1 MGVIIISPR
10 KKSET
15 AAETIT
21 PDIAEA
27 SKTAKKSSASPAK
40 KNAASKP
47 EGTAAKKSATAKA
60 TTAKKASST
69 TAKAITADEN
79 SAAAKAAASATKA
92 TTADKKSTTTKA
104 ASETKTS
111 SAKKASTTA
120 TKASTTAKTS
130 IAKRASTTAD
140 KKSTTT
146 KTSPT
151 AKATTAAKTSAAKK
165 ASSTTATKASTA
177 DKATSA
183 TKTSAAKKA
192 SSVTAKAKATASA
205 AKAMTADKNSAT
217 TKASTAAKATAA
229 KKASSTTA
237 KAKTAAAKK
246 TASSKLIDSAS
257 GKGKTLIIVESPS
270 KAATL
275 SGMLGKSY
283 IVRSSKGHMKDLPK
297 SRLAID
303 IEHDF
308 TPEYILVKGKA
319 SLKNELLKLA
329 ADASH
334 ILLASD
340 PDREGEAIAWH
351 LADILGVDLSQKCRV
366 RFYEITANAVRAA
379 VKNPDYID
387 MNKVD
392 AQQARRILDRLV
404 GYTLSPLLWKK
415 IRYGLSAGRV
425 QSVAL
430 NLICGREREIQAFI
444 PDPYYVI
451 TAKAENGA
459 RTYELKAYKLDGKS
473 LMKNNLPL
481 GINTREKADEIIA
494 EIKANALIV
503 SEFKSKNGSHS
514 APAPFRTSTLQQ
526 EASRKLSMAPAHTM
540 RIAQALYEGVN
551 IPGRGHTG
559 LITYMRT
566 DSLRISNEALAS
578 CREFIASEY
587 PPEYLP
593 EAPNVYAASSRNM
606 KVQDAHEAIRPTDIT
621 LTPES
626 LEGVLTPEQHKV
638 YSLIWRRFT
647 ASQMT
652 PAVTAKSTVKAQA
665 GRVSLKQEGETLLF
679 DGWSRLWP
687 LDLKG
692 SVVAKIE
699 AGEVLVLEGVQDE
712 KKYTKPPARYSEAGL
727 IKTLEENGVGRPST
741 YATIAGTLDTRGYI
755 EKNEEKRFCP
765 TSLGMTVDNFLA
777 QYFSRKDLSS
787 IVDAGFTAQMEKELD
802 EVEEAARKWLD
813 VVGEFWGEFSSTLHE
828 AEDAPRVP
836 LPEPEAI
843 GEKCPECGHDLVKKR
858 GRFGEF
864 IACSNYPECKYTKPI
879 LSTIGVKCPKCGEGE
894 IVKRRSKK
902 GRTFYGCSRYPECD
916 YVAWNRPAG
925 EKCPECGADLFV
937 KGSSVYCEKC
947 KYKAENASL
956 SE

>member
-10 KKSET
+10 KKLEDS
-15 AAETIT
+15 AEVKKAPEDAKT
-21 PDIAEA
+21 
-27 SKTAKKSSASPAK
+27 SKTVK
-40 KNAASKP
+40 
-47 EGTAAKKSATAKA
+47 
-60 TTAKKASST
+60 
-69 TAKAITADEN
+69 
-79 SAAAKAAASATKA
+79 TK
-92 TTADKKSTTTKA
+92 TTTTK
-104 ASETKTS
+104 K
-111 SAKKASTTA
+111 
-120 TKASTTAKTS
+120 
-130 IAKRASTTAD
+130 
-140 KKSTTT
+140 
-146 KTSPT
+146 
-151 AKATTAAKTSAAKK
+151 TTAAKTKTTTKKTTAAK
-165 ASSTTATKASTA
+165 
-177 DKATSA
+177 
-183 TKTSAAKKA
+183 
-192 SSVTAKAKATASA
+192 TAKARKIIEHSEG
-205 AKAMTADKNSAT
+205 
-217 TKASTAAKATAA
+217 
-229 KKASSTTA
+229 
-237 KAKTAAAKK
+237 
-246 TASSKLIDSAS
+246 S
-257 GKGKTLIIVESPS
+257 GKILVIVESPS

-275 SGMLGKSY
+275 SSMLGRGY

-319 SLKNELLKLA
+319 ALKNELLQLA

-334 ILLASD
+334 VLLASD

-351 LADILGVDLSQKCRV
+351 LADILGVNLAEKCRV
-366 RFYEITANAVRAA
+366 RFYEITANAVKAA

-430 NLICGREREIQAFI
+430 NLICEREREIQAFE
-444 PDPYYVI
+444 PDPYFVI
-451 TAKAENGA
+451 TAKADNAG
-459 RTYELKAYKLDGKS
+459 RVYELKAYKLDGKS

-494 EIKANALIV
+494 EIKANPIIV
-503 SEFKSKNGSHS
+503 SEYKSKNSVHA

-540 RIAQALYEGVN
+540 RVAQALYEGVN
-551 IPGRGHTG
+551 VPGRGHIG

-566 DSLRISNEALAS
+566 DSLRISAEALAS
-578 CREFIASEY
+578 CREFIAANF

-593 EAPNVYAASSRNM
+593 KAANIFAASSKNI

-626 LEGVLTPEQHKV
+626 LKDALTPEQHKV

-647 ASQMT
+647 ASQIAD
-652 PAVTAKSTVKAQA
+652 AVTAKTTVKAQA

-692 SVVAKIE
+692 SELAKID
-699 AGEVLVLEGVQDE
+699 AGEVLELISMQDE
-712 KKYTKPPARYSEAGL
+712 QKFTKPPARYSEAGL
-727 IKTLEENGVGRPST
+727 IKILEENGVGRPST
-741 YATIAGTLDTRGYI
+741 YATIAGTLDSRGYI
-755 EKNEEKRFCP
+755 EKNEERRFCP
-765 TSLGMTVDNFLA
+765 TSLGMTVDDFLA
-777 QYFSRKDLSS
+777 QYFNRKDLSS

-802 EVEEAARKWLD
+802 EVEDSSRKWLD
-813 VVGEFWGEFSSTLHE
+813 VVGEFWGEFSNTLHE

-836 LPEPEAI
+836 MPEPESI
-843 GEKCPECGHDLVKKR
+843 GEVCPECGHDLVKKR

-864 IACSNYPECKYTKPI
+864 IACSNYPACKYTRPI
-879 LSTIGVKCPKCGEGE
+879 LDSIGVKCPKCGEGD
-894 IVKRRSKK
+894 IVKRKSKK
-902 GRTFYGCSRYPECD
+902 GKSFYGCSRYPECD
-916 YVAWNRPAG
+916 YIAWNRPAG
-925 EKCPECGADLFV
+925 EKCPECGEDLYRR
-937 KGSSVYCEKC
+937 GSTIFCAKC
-947 KYKAENASL
+947 KYKAEISTG
-956 SE
+956 EE